1 MRRGDFINA
10 IAVSAAFNGIRA
22 AAELVLFAERSAV
35 MVTALTKLRR
45 IIRSTPMNYDRVAV
59 AALRTAGLMSD
70 ELGEWRFMLEN
81 RQARGQHS
89 RISKRRWFSLHR
101 YRQAN
106 SATQ

>member
-1 MRRGDFINA
+1 MA
-10 IAVSAAFNGIRA
+10 AAFNGIRA

-35 MVTALTKLRR
+35 MVTALTRLRR

-70 ELGEWRFMLEN
+70 ELGEWSFMLEN

-89 RISKRRWFSLHR
+89 RISKRRFSLHR
-101 YRQAN
+101 YRKTK